1 MKIYTAI
8 TVILFILI
16 NSLFVYYGR
25 CILDKIFFCIIF
37 SIIFTIIFGV
47 LIPLANDFEDEYWE
61 LIGDTIINIYKQ
73 TIKII
78 KFYLNI

>member
-25 CILDKIFFCIIF
+25 HIADKILFCIIF
-37 SIIFTIIFGV
+37 STLFTILFGV